1 MRKNAETKTSELQLS
16 IQPMPSG
23 ALEELLTAE
32 LMRSGKLSVRKALQ
46 LIRKVDFKKALII
59 SGAAAAAVSVVNLT
73 GKYRFY
79 NSVVSG
85 ELKKQLAPVNK
96 KLDELQKQNLE
107 LQKQLDEINGV
118 EPAPSVK
125 KHR

>member
-46 LIRKVDFKKALII
+46 LIRKVGFKKALII

-73 GKYRFY
+73 GK
-79 NSVVSG
+79 
-85 ELKKQLAPVNK
+85 
-96 KLDELQKQNLE
+96 
-107 LQKQLDEINGV
+107 
-118 EPAPSVK
+118 
-125 KHR
+125 

>member
-1 MRKNAETKTSELQLS
+1 
-16 IQPMPSG
+16 MPSG

-79 NSVVSG
+79 KSVVSG